1 MRATG
6 CSGPRGASVPSRES
20 VLQMM
25 QAGQRVV
32 DNPIY
37 LSDMGAAL
45 TGAESHE
52 LQDVLEETNVSAP
65 WSPGPGCLSA
75 APLSDFTSP
84 LHGSL
89 FSRGCLAALRAVPC
103 VHRVACSAR
112 RQPLAA
118 TNVPDH
124 SSRACRSSPVGGVRG
139 TGHVR
144 SEGARLRWVR
154 PVGAPSARCL
164 PPPPQQAQ
172 RRLLTVAR
180 VFPFSADPQAAV

>member
-75 APLSDFTSP
+75 APLSGFTSP

-89 FSRGCLAALRAVPC
+89 FSRGCSAALRAVPC

-112 RQPLAA
+112 RQSLAA
-118 TNVPDH
+118 RNAPDH
-124 SSRACRSSPVGGVRG
+124 SLWACSLPVGGVRG

-144 SEGARLRWVR
+144 SEGVRHRWVR
-154 PVGAPSARCL
+154 RGQGGSAL
-164 PPPPQQAQ
+164 
-172 RRLLTVAR
+172 
-180 VFPFSADPQAAV
+180 